1 MRVVFNVMELHGPR
15 TGVAHYTEQLVAA
28 LRRVSAA
35 DRFDTL
41 PGPVMRPIREYWYR
55 RAAAKAKASPPAPPA
70 PEPGPA
76 PRPGLLGCVRGW
88 RQRAL
93 LKLRGWYVPYKLWA
107 GGYDLYHEPN
117 GIPRPWDVPTI
128 TTVHDLSAILHPDW
142 HPPERAAHYERRFH
156 EGLARSTHVVTG
168 AESVRRELAALGLD
182 PARVTVVPHGV
193 RPGLRPVPPAER
205 APALR
210 ALGLPSS
217 YLLSVGTLEPRKN
230 LRMLMRAYCALPAAL
245 RQKCPLV
252 LAGGW
257 GWRTEALA
265 AFYHTTA
272 RDRGVRHVGYL
283 PERHLAA
290 VYSGAR
296 ALAFPSLY
304 EGFGL
309 PPLEMLACGG
319 AVLAS
324 AIGPHQ
330 EAVGGVAHLLEAA
343 DEAGWRDALAR
354 AIDDDDWLD
363 SLRAGATR
371 HARAFTWE
379 RTASKLLE
387 VYRSLTA
394 RPQRRAA

>member
-1 MRVVFNVMELHGPR
+1 MRVVFNLFGLR
-15 TGVAHYTEQLVAA
+15 GLKTGVAHYTEQV
-28 LRRVSAA
+28 LRGLRSVSPDDVFA
-35 DRFDTL
+35 TL
-41 PGPVMRPIREYWYR
+41 PGPWMLGAREVLR
-55 RAAAKAKASPPAPPA
+55 RTGSRRTVPDSAPASVS
-70 PEPGPA
+70 PG
-76 PRPGLLGCVRGW
+76 RGLRSLLSSGLRSGF
-88 RQRAL
+88 RSLRSRYTAL
-93 LKLRGWYVPYKLWA
+93 KLWA
-107 GGYDLYHEPN
+107 GRYDLYHEPN
-117 GIPRPWDVPTI
+117 YIPRDWGLPTV
-128 TTVHDLSAILHPDW
+128 TTIHDLSTILHPDW
-142 HPPERAAHYERRFH
+142 HPPERLAEFEKAFRA
-156 EGLARSTHVVTG
+156 GLAHTAHVVTVS
-168 AESVRRELAALGLD
+168 ETVRQEAVRLLGLG
-182 PARVTVVPHGV
+182 PTRVTAVPNGV

-205 APALR
+205 ASALR

-217 YLLSVGTLEPRKN
+217 YLLYVGTLEPRKN

-245 RQKCPLV
+245 RQKCPLI

-257 GWRTEALA
+257 GWKAADLA
-265 AFYHTTA
+265 ESYQSEGRHK
-272 RDRGVRHVGYL
+272 GVLHVGYL

-343 DEAGWRDALAR
+343 DEGGWRDALAR